1 MNVPEEISY
10 LLYLLLC
17 LIVFLSTIL
26 SKPSALPDIPV
37 KSMELRHALLAR
49 V

>member
-10 LLYLLLC
+10 LLYLLFC
-17 LIVFLSTIL
+17 LIVFLWTIL
-26 SKPSALPDIPV
+26 CGPDVSPDIPV
-37 KSMELRHALLAR
+37 KSMELRLVYLFR